1 MDMLIDVK
9 DVIKKYGSKLKM
21 EKNKNKVSSKIVI
34 NFLELVT
41 QLEPIEFV
49 GLSKILCVPLVN
61 QKNEPR
67 EFEDILSD
75 MIDKFISTGRKQR
88 KDIIKVLK
96 QSIKETK

>member
-1 MDMLIDVK
+1 
-9 DVIKKYGSKLKM
+9 M

-49 GLSKILCVPLVN
+49 GLSKILCVSLVN
-61 QKNEPR
+61 EKNDPR

-96 QSIKETK
+96 GSIKETK

>member
-1 MDMLIDVK
+1 
-9 DVIKKYGSKLKM
+9 M

-49 GLSKILCVPLVN
+49 GLSKILCVSLVN

-67 EFEDILSD
+67 NFEDILSD
-75 MIDKFISTGRKQR
+75 MIDNFISTGRKQR

>member
-1 MDMLIDVK
+1 
-9 DVIKKYGSKLKM
+9 M
-21 EKNKNKVSSKIVI
+21 EKNKNNVSSKTVI

-49 GLSKILCVPLVN
+49 GLSKILCVSLVN

-67 EFEDILSD
+67 NFEDILSD

-88 KDIIKVLK
+88 EDIIKVLK
-96 QSIKETK
+96 KSIKETK

>member
-1 MDMLIDVK
+1 
-9 DVIKKYGSKLKM
+9 M
-21 EKNKNKVSSKIVI
+21 EKSKNKVSSKIVI
-34 NFLELVT
+34 DFLELVT

-75 MIDKFISTGRKQR
+75 MIDKFISTRRKQR

>member
-1 MDMLIDVK
+1 
-9 DVIKKYGSKLKM
+9 M
-21 EKNKNKVSSKIVI
+21 EKNKNNVSSKTVI

-49 GLSKILCVPLVN
+49 GLSKILCIPLVN

-75 MIDKFISTGRKQR
+75 MIDKFISTVRKQR

>member
-1 MDMLIDVK
+1 
-9 DVIKKYGSKLKM
+9 M
-21 EKNKNKVSSKIVI
+21 EKNKNNVSSKTVI

-49 GLSKILCVPLVN
+49 GLSKILCVSLVN

-67 EFEDILSD
+67 NFEDILSD
-75 MIDKFISTGRKQR
+75 MIDNFISTGRKQR

>member
-1 MDMLIDVK
+1 
-9 DVIKKYGSKLKM
+9 M

-88 KDIIKVLK
+88 KDSIKVLK

>member
-1 MDMLIDVK
+1 
-9 DVIKKYGSKLKM
+9 M
-21 EKNKNKVSSKIVI
+21 EKNKNNVSSKIVI

-49 GLSKILCVPLVN
+49 GLSKILCVSLVN
-61 QKNEPR
+61 QKNEPI

-75 MIDKFISTGRKQR
+75 MIDKFISTGRKKR

>member
-1 MDMLIDVK
+1 
-9 DVIKKYGSKLKM
+9 M
-21 EKNKNKVSSKIVI
+21 EKNKNNVSSKTVI

-75 MIDKFISTGRKQR
+75 MIDNFISTGRKQR

>member
-1 MDMLIDVK
+1 
-9 DVIKKYGSKLKM
+9 M
-21 EKNKNKVSSKIVI
+21 EKNKNNVSSKTVI

-88 KDIIKVLK
+88 EDIIKVLK
-96 QSIKETK
+96 KSIKETK

>member
-1 MDMLIDVK
+1 
-9 DVIKKYGSKLKM
+9 M
-21 EKNKNKVSSKIVI
+21 EKNKNNVSSKTVI

-88 KDIIKVLK
+88 KDARIYKK
-96 QSIKETK
+96 

>member
-1 MDMLIDVK
+1 
-9 DVIKKYGSKLKM
+9 M
-21 EKNKNKVSSKIVI
+21 EKNKNNVSSKTVI

-49 GLSKILCVPLVN
+49 GLSKILCVSLVN
-61 QKNEPR
+61 EKNEPR

-75 MIDKFISTGRKQR
+75 MIDKFISTVRKQR

>member
-1 MDMLIDVK
+1 
-9 DVIKKYGSKLKM
+9 M
-21 EKNKNKVSSKIVI
+21 EKNKNNVSSKIVI

-49 GLSKILCVPLVN
+49 GLSKILCVSLVN
-61 QKNEPR
+61 EKNDPR

-96 QSIKETK
+96 GSIKETK

>member
-1 MDMLIDVK
+1 
-9 DVIKKYGSKLKM
+9 M
-21 EKNKNKVSSKIVI
+21 EKNKNNVSSKTVI

-49 GLSKILCVPLVN
+49 GLSKILCVTLVN

-88 KDIIKVLK
+88 EDIIKVLK
-96 QSIKETK
+96 KSIKETK

>member
-1 MDMLIDVK
+1 
-9 DVIKKYGSKLKM
+9 M

-34 NFLELVT
+34 DFLELVT
-41 QLEPIEFV
+41 QLEPIDFV

>member
-1 MDMLIDVK
+1 
-9 DVIKKYGSKLKM
+9 M

-49 GLSKILCVPLVN
+49 GLSKILCVTLVN

-88 KDIIKVLK
+88 EDIIKVLK
-96 QSIKETK
+96 KSIKETK

>member
-1 MDMLIDVK
+1 
-9 DVIKKYGSKLKM
+9 M
-21 EKNKNKVSSKIVI
+21 EKNKNNVSSKTVI

-49 GLSKILCVPLVN
+49 GLSKILCVSLVN

-67 EFEDILSD
+67 EFEDISSD
-75 MIDKFISTGRKQR
+75 MIDKFISTRRKQR

>member
-1 MDMLIDVK
+1 
-9 DVIKKYGSKLKM
+9 M
-21 EKNKNKVSSKIVI
+21 EKNKNNVSSKTVI

-49 GLSKILCVPLVN
+49 GLSKILCVSLVN

-88 KDIIKVLK
+88 EDIIKVLK
-96 QSIKETK
+96 KSIKETK

>member
-1 MDMLIDVK
+1 
-9 DVIKKYGSKLKM
+9 M
-21 EKNKNKVSSKIVI
+21 EKNKNNVSSKTVI

-88 KDIIKVLK
+88 KDITKVLK